1 MSKHLIHI
9 LIVTFVIV
17 GSIFSQQT
25 GNATY
30 YCSSMKGRHTSD
42 GGKYH
47 PDSMT
52 CAHKT
57 LPFGTILKVR
67 NPKNDKE
74 VIVIVTDRGPH
85 QKRLMIDLSYS
96 AAKQLDIIRQGIAQ
110 VEMTKLNAM
119 PFVIPILYP
128 LPIAISKLK

>member
-1 MSKHLIHI
+1 
-9 LIVTFVIV
+9 
-17 GSIFSQQT
+17 
-25 GNATY
+25 
-30 YCSSMKGRHTSD
+30 
-42 GGKYH
+42 
-47 PDSMT
+47 
-52 CAHKT
+52 

-128 LPIAISKLK
+128 LPIAISKLDIENRKPIMKMRGDEASIVQMND